1 LGRSGKG
8 AKKVFEM
15 TGLDMKNLT
24 IYTRTETSNPEK
36 IKELINYDIIINC
49 IYLDQKLNTPFMT
62 FESLEHSKV
71 KKIYKKKER
80 KLSVIVDVSCDV
92 GSTNNPFPIYKENTN
107 FKNPTVRVFEKDN
120 LPLDIISIDHLPTFI
135 PREASELFSKELTP
149 HLITLGSFDIR
160 RIMNNNKQTNEN
172 QRVWERAKKLFLTR
186 VDEIKNVL

>member
-71 KKIYKKKER
+71 KKIYKKKR
-80 KLSVIVDVSCDV
+80 KESYL
-92 GSTNNPFPIYKENTN
+92 
-107 FKNPTVRVFEKDN
+107 
-120 LPLDIISIDHLPTFI
+120 L
-135 PREASELFSKELTP
+135 
-149 HLITLGSFDIR
+149 
-160 RIMNNNKQTNEN
+160 
-172 QRVWERAKKLFLTR
+172 
-186 VDEIKNVL
+186 